1 MKKKIRVAWLLL
13 IAPAISFAQTGQG
26 NGAVGTLNSLHTV
39 LDTIYSELMPL
50 SSKMINV
57 CMGLAGFGALWYI
70 AYRVW
75 GHLARAES
83 IDFYPLFRPFVL
95 GFCIL
100 NFPMVINVINTVM
113 KPTVTGTA
121 AMVDDADKTMVTLLK
136 MRDSAI
142 RNSEVWDMYIGPT
155 GEGNREKWYKYT
167 HEKASPGTPVP
178 EEGFWKS
185 IGNDVRFMMAKM
197 GYAFRYVIKMAIAE
211 ILQLLFAAVA
221 LCVNTLRTFNLVILA
236 IIGPLVFGLSVFD
249 GFSHTMR
256 HWLAR
261 YINVFLWLPVAN
273 IFGSVMATI
282 QVKML
287 KIDLS
292 QIQQTGDTFFTSTDL
307 GYMVFLI
314 IGIYGYTT
322 VPTIANHIV
331 WVTGADMLTS
341 RVTNAAGNVTNMA
354 TSGTAEAFNQMHR
367 KISGG

>member
-1 MKKKIRVAWLLL
+1 MRRRITVAWLLL
-13 IAPAISFAQTGQG
+13 IAPAIGLAQTGQG
-26 NGAVGTLNSLHTV
+26 NGAVGTLNSLHKV
-39 LDTIYSELMPL
+39 LDGIYNKLMPL
-50 SSKMINV
+50 SSQLISV

-100 NFPMVINVINTVM
+100 NFPLLISLINTVM

-121 AMVDDADKTMVTLLK
+121 GMVDNADKAMVTMLK
-136 MRDSAI
+136 LRDSAI
-142 RNSEVWDMYIGPT
+142 RKSEVWDMYVGPT

-167 HEKASPGTPVP
+167 HEKESPGTPLP
-178 EEGFWKS
+178 SENFFES
-185 IGNDVRFMMAKM
+185 IGNDVRFMMAKV
-197 GYAFRYVIKMAIAE
+197 GYSMRYVIKMAIAE

-221 LCVNTLRTFNLVILA
+221 LCINTLRTFNLVILA
-236 IIGPLVFGLSVFD
+236 IIGPLVLGISVFD
-249 GFSHTMR
+249 GFQHTMK

-261 YINVFLWLPVAN
+261 YLNVFLWLPVAN

-282 QVKML
+282 QVEML
-287 KIDLS
+287 KIDLG

-354 TSGTAEAFNQMHR
+354 TSGTAEALSRMHQ